1 MNPIEFIRGIQNPK
15 QFVMNMMKQN
25 TNPMLNNLMQMGQS
39 GNSKGVENFA
49 RDLFKQQNRDFDKEY
64 AEFLKQIK
72 G

>member
-25 TNPMLNNLMQMGQS
+25 TNPMLNNLMQMGQN
-39 GNSKGVENFA
+39 GNTKGVENFA

>member
-1 MNPIEFIRGIQNPK
+1 MNPMEFLRGIQNPK

-39 GNSKGVENFA
+39 GDTKGIENFA
-49 RDLFKQQNRDFDKEY
+49 RNLFKEQNRNFDKEY
-64 AEFLKQIK
+64 ANFLKQIK